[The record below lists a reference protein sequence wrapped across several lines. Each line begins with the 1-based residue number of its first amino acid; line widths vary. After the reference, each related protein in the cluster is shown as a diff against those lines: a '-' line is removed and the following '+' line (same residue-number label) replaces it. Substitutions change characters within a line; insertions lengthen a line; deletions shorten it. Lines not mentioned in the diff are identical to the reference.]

1 MRYLSVLA
9 FISTSLAA
17 ESGYVHRVSDGDTVT
32 IITDSQTKVKC
43 RLYGIDAPEKKQP
56 YGSESRDTLA
66 KMVLGVNVSYL
77 VKNTDMYGRSVCI
90 ISFLEEG
97 RGRERIANEEM
108 LRLGMAW
115 AYVQYLK
122 RDKDKTN
129 LKKYLELQ
137 GDAMQD
143 RVGLWQDSSPQA
155 PWEFRRKN
163 RRRHRGK

>member
-1 MRYLSVLA
+1 MKNILLILLGV
-9 FISTSLAA
+9 TSLAA

-32 IITDSQTKVKC
+32 ILTDSQTKVKC

-56 YGSESRDTLA
+56 YGSESRDALA
-66 KMVLGVNVSYL
+66 KMVLGVNVNYL

-90 ISFLEEG
+90 ISFLEDG
-97 RGRERIANEEM
+97 RGEERVANEEM
-108 LRLGMAW
+108 LRLGLAW

-129 LKKYLELQ
+129 LRKYLELQ
-137 GDAMQD
+137 GDAMQNT
-143 RVGLWQDSSPQA
+143 VGLWQDSSPQA
-155 PWEFRRKN
+155 PWEYRRKN